1 VAGAGDF
8 GPAHFMSRFIEFI
21 VSLILLLIVRSVI
34 AALVRAFKETA
45 ATATAPPTPQSQ
57 GELRSAG
64 ELRKDPVCE
73 TYISVPSPWAKLVKG
88 ETVYF
93 CSKECKDRFKG

>member
-1 VAGAGDF
+1 
-8 GPAHFMSRFIEFI
+8 MYRFIQFI
-21 VSLILLLIVRSVI
+21 GWLFLFLVARSLISGI
-34 AALVRAFKETA
+34 VRAFKDASSTV
-45 ATATAPPTPQSQ
+45 TNPPGPTAP
-57 GELRSAG
+57 GELPSAG

-93 CSKECKDRFKG
+93 CSKECRDRFKS

>member
-1 VAGAGDF
+1 MWRFLGTLIEWLILFLVARTVVTSI
-8 GPAHFMSRFIEFI
+8 SRFF
-21 VSLILLLIVRSVI
+21 RSMSSPS
-34 AALVRAFKETA
+34 
-45 ATATAPPTPQSQ
+45 TAPPAPRAP

-73 TYISVPSPWAKLVKG
+73 TYISVPSPWAKIVKG

-93 CSKECKDRFKG
+93 CSRECKDRFKG

>member
-1 VAGAGDF
+1 MA
-8 GPAHFMSRFIEFI
+8 FIGR
-21 VSLILLLIVRSVI
+21 LIEWLVLFLIARSVI
-34 AALVRAFKETA
+34 SSVVRFFRNVE
-45 ATATAPPTPQSQ
+45 ATTPPTRRQP
-57 GELRSAG
+57 GEIPSAG

-93 CSKECKDRFKG
+93 CSKECRDRFRG

>member
-1 VAGAGDF
+1 
-8 GPAHFMSRFIEFI
+8 MSKFIEFI
-21 VSLILLLIVRSVI
+21 VSLALILFVRSVI
-34 AALVRAFKETA
+34 GALVRAFKETSSTA
-45 ATATAPPTPQSQ
+45 AAPPSPPVP

-93 CSKECKDRFKG
+93 CSKECRDRFKG

>member
-1 VAGAGDF
+1 MWRFLATLIEWLIIFLVA
-8 GPAHFMSRFIEFI
+8 
-21 VSLILLLIVRSVI
+21 RSVI
-34 AALVRAFKETA
+34 TGVSRFFRGMSA
-45 ATATAPPTPQSQ
+45 ATSTSAPVARPPE
-57 GELRSAG
+57 ELASAG

-93 CSKECKDRFKG
+93 CSRECKDRFRG

>member
-1 VAGAGDF
+1 
-8 GPAHFMSRFIEFI
+8 MSRFIEFFGWLI
-21 VSLILLLIVRSVI
+21 ILLVARSVV
-34 AALVRAFKETA
+34 AGVVRAFKDTSQA
-45 ATATAPPTPQSQ
+45 ATTPPAPSAP

-93 CSKECKDRFKG
+93 CSKECRDRFRG

>member
-1 VAGAGDF
+1 MKFLATLV
-8 GPAHFMSRFIEFI
+8 EW
-21 VSLILLLIVRSVI
+21 LILFLIARSVI
-34 AALVRAFKETA
+34 SGVARFFRNISTE
-45 ATATAPPTPQSQ
+45 ATAPPVQRQP

-88 ETVYF
+88 DTVYF
-93 CSKECKDRFKG
+93 CSKECLDRFRG